1 MNLNGIKF
9 TINFSNS
16 DNKKKEFYQ
25 FIKTLNIEEGLDN
38 KKNLK
43 FIKYKLKDDQYFN
56 NYENIMIDTS
66 FLLDIN
72 VYKLGPDILSIK
84 ETNKDYLTLNFQN
97 ICHQI
102 KLQNNDIL
110 KKVLSNE
117 TFDKL
122 LNRIFLD
129 SKNLAGK
136 RFDILVKIYL
146 YLKEKNLHT
155 KTTIKSIDFVHY
167 NFSNDFIK
175 LFDNSKKIFL
185 DSNIT
190 YNIKSYYFDNSLI
203 YTNKENYIKE
213 YNILKDKF
221 DSEQIKVK
229 KYDSNDRVRFI
240 SCDKNI
246 VEKKFEI
253 NGKQFL
259 FKPLIDKESSY
270 IAVNHIQK
278 SNLIFKCNGNNYL
291 KLEQEPFQIIKV
303 KVSGWFTKNKKILE
317 LKNEVNRYNY
327 KLSDDFEEILEHINS
342 FLKRHTIYEIKN
354 KENMKLTIYENM
366 EDEEIENNMEDE
378 EDEDYDPFENPNYD
392 VYEDEDLFSNHSSN
406 DEKET
411 PDLIEQFLENLEK
424 QNEKDIKGKEEIN
437 VYDFIHNKDKIS
449 KPLIKRFEKKE
460 DVKVLEY
467 SKAFENLNKLFS
479 KYK

>member
-43 FIKYKLKDDQYFN
+43 FIKYKLRNDQYFN

-110 KKVLSNE
+110 KKVLSNKI
-117 TFDKL
+117 FDKL

-129 SKNLAGK
+129 SENLAGK

-190 YNIKSYYFDNSLI
+190 YNIESYYFDNSLI

-221 DSEQIKVK
+221 DSEHIKVE
-229 KYDSNDRVRFI
+229 KYDSNDRVRFV
-240 SCDKNI
+240 SCDKSV
-246 VEKKFEI
+246 VEEKFEI
-253 NGKQFL
+253 NGKQFT

-270 IAVNHIQK
+270 IGINHIQK
-278 SNLIFKCNGNNYL
+278 SNLKFKLNDNNYL
-291 KLEQEPFQIIKV
+291 KLEQESFQIIKV
-303 KVSGWFTKNKKILE
+303 KVAGWFTKNKKILK

-327 KLSDDFEEILEHINS
+327 KLSDDFEEILEHINN
-342 FLKRHTIYEIKN
+342 FLKRYSIYEIKN
-354 KENMKLTIYENM
+354 KENLKLTIYGNM
-366 EDEEIENNMEDE
+366 ENEEIENNMEE
-378 EDEDYDPFENPNYD
+378 EEYYDPFENPNYD
-392 VYEDEDLFSNHSSN
+392 VYEEREPFSNYN
-406 DEKET
+406 DGKEI
-411 PDLIEQFLENLEK
+411 PDLMEEFFKNLEK
-424 QNEKDIKGKEEIN
+424 ENNKEKKGKEEIN
-437 VYDFIHNKDKIS
+437 VYDFIQNKDKIS
-449 KPLIKRFEKKE
+449 KPLIKRFEKNE

-467 SKAFENLNKLFS
+467 SKAFQNLNKIFS